1 MKMTIDEMA
10 KEVANRAKRDL
21 TVNDMSLEEFIVN
34 VNRVCEMANE
44 KIKASTNTE
53 LIIFCNDILNV
64 LNAEHGGDNDE
75 RHIE

>member
-1 MKMTIDEMA
+1 
-10 KEVANRAKRDL
+10 
-21 TVNDMSLEEFIVN
+21 MSLEEFIVN